1 MTVLYEVK
9 TGHTKEVL
17 KAFAKFYNEIGKNNK
32 KIMFRYG
39 IAAVCFLMLPRA
51 LKLSGIYPAICW
63 GASLFFLKRDLLFI
77 ICEYTVTVF
86 RHPRRGH

>member
-39 IAAVCFLMLPRA
+39 IAAVCFL
-51 LKLSGIYPAICW
+51 I
-63 GASLFFLKRDLLFI
+63 
-77 ICEYTVTVF
+77 
-86 RHPRRGH
+86 